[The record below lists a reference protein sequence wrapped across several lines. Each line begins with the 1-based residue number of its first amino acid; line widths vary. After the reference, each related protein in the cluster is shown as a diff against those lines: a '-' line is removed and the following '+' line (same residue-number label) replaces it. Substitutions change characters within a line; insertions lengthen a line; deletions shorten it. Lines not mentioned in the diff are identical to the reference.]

1 MPETTNLFPRSAGV
15 LLHPTSLPGRYG
27 IGDLGEYAY
36 RFVDWLAA
44 AGQTIWQVL
53 PLGPTGYGDSP
64 YQTLSAFA
72 GNPNLISLDALV
84 NEGWLTRD
92 DLADVPPFPVDRVD
106 YGWIIPWHDE
116 KLKRAYARFAAQK
129 RPDQQQAFEQWCVEN
144 AHWLD
149 DFVLFAAIKDSH
161 GGRPWVEW
169 PEGQALRQPAALEA
183 ARQQHAERIA
193 QRRFYQWVFHK
204 QWHALRAY
212 AHSRHIRFF
221 GDIPIFVAH
230 DSSDVWANRDRFYLD
245 EHGNPTVVAGV
256 PPDYFSATGQRW
268 GNPLYRWD
276 VLKAEG
282 YAWWIQRFQAVLNTV
297 DLVRIDHFRGFE
309 AYWEIP
315 AIEPTAV
322 KGIWQ
327 PGPRYDFFD
336 VVREALGEL
345 PIVAEDLGVITQEVE
360 SLRDTYNLPGMKVL
374 QFAWSEPKNP
384 FLPHNHSTNCI
395 VYTGT
400 HDNNTTIGWWQAEVA
415 DDTRRFIQDYLGR
428 EVWEANWDLI
438 RLGMMSAAH
447 TFIAPMQD
455 ILSLD
460 KAGRMN
466 TPGVEAGN
474 WTWRFTAEALDHP
487 AKDRLAHLTWLY
499 RRRPDQQEKIYGDVA
514 VQS

>member
-1 MPETTNLFPRSAGV
+1 M
-15 LLHPTSLPGRYG
+15 
-27 IGDLGEYAY
+27 GDLGEWAY
-36 RFVDWLAA
+36 RFVDLLVETD
-44 AGQTIWQVL
+44 QTLWQML
-53 PLGPTGYGDSP
+53 PLGPTSYGDSP
-64 YQTLSAFA
+64 YQSLSTFA
-72 GNPNLISLDALV
+72 GNPLLINPESLAAQ
-84 NEGWLTRD
+84 GWLSAA
-92 DLADVPPFPVDRVD
+92 DLADVPPFPEHSVN
-106 YGWIIPWHDE
+106 YGWVIPYRFGLLD
-116 KLKRAYARFAAQK
+116 KAYAGFRTRAVPAQ
-129 RPDQQQAFEQWCVEN
+129 REAFESWCAEN
-144 AHWLD
+144 AGWLD
-149 DFVLFAAIKDSH
+149 DFALFVALKDAH
-161 GGRPWVEW
+161 GGHEW
-169 PEGQALRQPAALEA
+169 TKWEKPLALREPAALAA
-183 ARQQHAERIA
+183 ARTTHAAAVEGQKFR
-193 QRRFYQWVFHK
+193 QWVFHT
-204 QWHALRAY
+204 QWFQLKAY
-212 AHSRHIRFF
+212 ANSRGVQLV

-230 DSSDVWANRDRFYLD
+230 DSSDVWSARELFHLD
-245 EHGNPTVVAGV
+245 ADGMPTVVAGV
-256 PPDYFSATGQRW
+256 PPDYFSPTGQRW